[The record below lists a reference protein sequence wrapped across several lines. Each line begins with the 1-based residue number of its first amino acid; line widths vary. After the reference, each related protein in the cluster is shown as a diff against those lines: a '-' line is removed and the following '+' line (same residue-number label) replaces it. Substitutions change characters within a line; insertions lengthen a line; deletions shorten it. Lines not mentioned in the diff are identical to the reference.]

1 MIKSMADAD
10 KKGDDDEDEE
20 KEEKEEKE
28 EEEEKDSDEESK
40 YTKFWKAFG
49 KYIKMGLIEDAANR
63 TRLAKLLRYAT
74 SKSGDKEISL
84 EEYVA
89 NMKEDQKNIY
99 YISGEDKEALLKS
112 PSVEKL
118 LAKDIEIIFMTD
130 SVDEYTVQHLTEFE
144 GKRLINAS
152 REGLKLD
159 EGEKEKKRDE
169 QYREMFKPLL
179 DFAKDTLGKKVE
191 KVAISKHLV
200 QSPVVVLSADYGWTA
215 QMEKVMK
222 SQAFADQSKFEF
234 MKSKRMFEINPRHPM
249 IIELN
254 SRIKDNA
261 ADDTTKDM
269 VISLYLSGVIGAGYQ
284 LTPDDAQDFS
294 ERVGRMVTA
303 SLGVDADAELAPELE
318 VTADEPEEEEEVEE
332 EAEEA
337 SSDKD
342 EM

>member
-1 MIKSMADAD
+1 MIKAMADAD
-10 KKGDDDEDEE
+10 KKDDDDESEEGEE
-20 KEEKEEKE
+20 KEDKDDESKE
-28 EEEEKDSDEESK
+28 SDEESK
-40 YTKFWKAFG
+40 YVSFWKAFG

-63 TRLAKLLRYAT
+63 TRLAKLLRYST

-99 YISGEDKEALLKS
+99 YISGEDKDSLLKS

-118 LAKDIEIIFMTD
+118 LSKDIEIFFMTV
-130 SVDEYTVQHLTEFE
+130 SVHEYTVQHLTEFE

-152 REGLKLD
+152 REGLKLE
-159 EGEKEKKRDE
+159 EGDKDKKREDK
-169 QYREMFKPLL
+169 YKEMFKPLL
-179 DFAKDTLGKKVE
+179 DYMKETLGKKVE
-191 KVAISKHLV
+191 KVSVSKHLV
-200 QSPVVVLSADYGWTA
+200 NSPVVVLSADYGWTA

-254 SRIKDNA
+254 NRVKDSS
-261 ADDTTKDM
+261 ADDSTKDM
-269 VISLYLSGVIGAGYQ
+269 VISLYLSGVIAAGYQ
-284 LTPDDAQDFS
+284 LTPEDAQDFG
-294 ERVGRMVTA
+294 ERVSRMVTS
-303 SLGVDADAELAPELE
+303 SLGVAADAELAPELE
-318 VTADEPEEEEEVEE
+318 IPDDEPEEEEEEVEE
-332 EAEEA
+332 EEEESA
-337 SSDKD
+337 DKD